1 MSGRLFGTD
10 GVRGA
15 ANRWPMT
22 PEVALSLAKAAA
34 SLFCTDKS
42 RRHTVVIGKD
52 TRLSGYLL
60 EPALTAGF
68 ISMGMDVLLLGP
80 LPTPGVARLVRSM
93 RADLGVMLSA
103 SHNPFADNGIKF
115 FAPDGYKLS
124 DALEDAIER
133 RAGSDLSD
141 HVAGPRE
148 LGRARRIDDALG
160 RYIEMVK
167 TTLPKGMRLDGLKIV
182 VDCAHGAAY
191 KAAPTALWELGAHV
205 IPLNVSPDGFN
216 INDQCGSTYPDA
228 MRRAVLEHGA
238 HLGIALDGDADRV
251 VIADELGHIIDGDQ
265 ILALIAA
272 DWHEKGILQGDGI
285 VSTVMS
291 NLGLERFLQA
301 KGLVL
306 HRAKV
311 GDRYVLEEMRRA
323 GCTIGGEQSGH
334 IIVGGYATTGDGLVA
349 SLQILSILVEKGG
362 PLSRLARAFTPVP
375 QKLHN
380 VRCDPALL
388 ATPAVTA
395 AIQEAESLLRQ
406 KGRLLVRRSG
416 TEPLV
421 RIMAEAEDEQLVD
434 AAIAVVARSLKYTEC
449 V

>member
-1 MSGRLFGTD
+1 
-10 GVRGA
+10 
-15 ANRWPMT
+15 
-22 PEVALSLAKAAA
+22 
-34 SLFCTDKS
+34 
-42 RRHTVVIGKD
+42 
-52 TRLSGYLL
+52 
-60 EPALTAGF
+60 
-68 ISMGMDVLLLGP
+68 
-80 LPTPGVARLVRSM
+80 
-93 RADLGVMLSA
+93 
-103 SHNPFADNGIKF
+103 
-115 FAPDGYKLS
+115 
-124 DALEDAIER
+124 
-133 RAGSDLSD
+133 
-141 HVAGPRE
+141 
-148 LGRARRIDDALG
+148 
-160 RYIEMVK
+160 MVK